1 MPLLKLIALILLG
14 CVVTPL
20 PAQECATQTMIVAT
34 KLRTP
39 LDAAGFPTQAAWS
52 NAAAPVT
59 FCADWQGRNPDP
71 QRQTEVR
78 MLWSAHALYLQF
90 RARYRTLY
98 TYPGGPQRR
107 DQLWDRD
114 VAEVFLQ
121 NDAQSDRNYSEIE
134 TSPNGDWID
143 LAISAA
149 GHTDLQSG
157 MHARVTVDAAA
168 KIWTAEVALP
178 MQALTASFDP
188 KRPWR
193 VNFFRVEGPEP
204 NRFYS
209 SWKPTNTERPNF
221 HVPEAFGT
229 LKFSD

>member
-1 MPLLKLIALILLG
+1 MPLLKLFALILFCCL
-14 CVVTPL
+14 L
-20 PAQECATQTMIVAT
+20 MALQAEECAKQTMIVAS

-39 LDAAGFPTQAAWS
+39 LDTAGFPGEATWNTAG
-52 NAAAPVT
+52 APMT
-59 FCADWQGRNPDP
+59 FCDDWQGRNTDP

-78 MLWSAHALYLQF
+78 VLWSPEALYLQF

-107 DQLWDRD
+107 DKLWDRD

-121 NDAQSDRNYSEIE
+121 NDIQSGRNYSEIE

-143 LAISAA
+143 LAITAA
-149 GHTDLQSG
+149 GHSDLKSG
-157 MHARVTVDAAA
+157 MHSRVTVDEAA
-168 KIWTAEVALP
+168 KTWTSEVALP

-204 NRFYS
+204 DRFYS
-209 SWKPTNTERPNF
+209 SWRPTNTERPNF
-221 HVPEAFGT
+221 HVPEAFAS
-229 LKFSD
+229 LQFSD